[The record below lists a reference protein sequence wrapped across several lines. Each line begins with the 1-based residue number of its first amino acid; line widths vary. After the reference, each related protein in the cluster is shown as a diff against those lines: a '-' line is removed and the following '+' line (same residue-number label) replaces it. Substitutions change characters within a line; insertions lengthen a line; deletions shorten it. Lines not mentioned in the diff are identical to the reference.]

1 MSTTGTLTTSLHR
14 GTPVTRVWMGQVA
27 TFRAYTDGKVF
38 VKVTRTVDGVGGVKE
53 SWGILP
59 LGVASLYSR
68 V

>member
-1 MSTTGTLTTSLHR
+1 MSTYDILSMGGRLLCR
-14 GTPVTRVWMGQVA
+14 TP
-27 TFRAYTDGKVF
+27 
-38 VKVTRTVDGVGGVKE
+38 DGVGGVKE